1 MSKKDDLI
9 NKLTEYLGDDFDLNN
24 KCCQK
29 LIDVWAEA
37 AIKFR
42 TSTSNPS
49 DCCSSTY
56 RSLLHFFV
64 EESFPK
70 NYIATKNAMFGDL
83 FEIRTQGFENRY
95 LTNIKLCRTYK
106 DAYEKTELEYNKT
119 FRKRRYSSYD
129 SFRQIRARKMKKK
142 QDQTIYC

>member
-1 MSKKDDLI
+1 MSEKDDLI
-9 NKLTEYLGDDFDLNN
+9 NKLKEYLGNDLD
-24 KCCQK
+24 KADECCQN

-37 AIKFR
+37 TIKFR
-42 TSTSNPS
+42 SSTSDPS

-95 LTNIKLCRTYK
+95 LANTKLCRTYK
-106 DAYEKTELEYNKT
+106 AAYEKTEFEYKKS
-119 FRKRRYSSYD
+119 FSKRRYSSYD
-129 SFRQIRARKMKKK
+129 SFRQIRSRKMRKKNLL
-142 QDQTIYC
+142 